1 MDINKKTIIAMMVV
15 YGIAR
20 GVVDN
25 LKPLDGDEA
34 VASDTTV
41 FNEVVKS
48 LLAKESEA
56 NNGK

>member
-25 LKPLDGDEA
+25 LKSLDGDEA

-48 LLAKESEA
+48 LLEKESEA